1 MGSGASTFYDDTNS
15 SLEARHMKLPDA
27 VSDKLQAGESPVT
40 HAAIIEGA
48 EMIIRYT
55 CDEKVIGQTMFQY
68 TPEAYLDWFRSM
80 MNEMNPGKGGSTKK
94 NKVKVRKRRPPD
106 RASRSR
112 TAPSRK
118 RGSRRRR

>member
-1 MGSGASTFYDDTNS
+1 
-15 SLEARHMKLPDA
+15 MKLPDA
-27 VSDKLQAGESPVT
+27 ISDKIQAGESPVT

-55 CDEKVIGQTMFQY
+55 CDEKVIGQTMFPY

-94 NKVKVRKRRPPD
+94 NKVKVRKSRPPA

-112 TAPSRK
+112 TEPSRK